1 MNKKIKTGQVRLDA
15 SETPLFLR
23 GAEYVIAQTYDV
35 KYPQYTA
42 LQYIPVSGEGGPGI
56 DTIIYRQ
63 YDEVSVAKLVNNYA
77 TDFPRVDVKG
87 KEFRQAVY
95 SIGNSYGWNVQEIRR
110 AIHDGL
116 PLDAMRARVAREA
129 HVRLHNKIAIFGDK
143 DAALNGI
150 VYHPNVT
157 KAAAV
162 TGAWNIGVTANDLI
176 LKDVTTAILGPY
188 NLTKGVETVDTCL
201 LPNDKYAALATTVYS
216 TTVPKFLL
224 EILREAHPTVTFAPM
239 FELGQMAIN
248 PRTGVATPVN
258 VILTF
263 RRDPSKVW
271 FALPQD
277 FEQMEPDKQGM
288 DYVIPCHSRTGGVI
302 TPYPL
307 SIRVTDGI

>member
-1 MNKKIKTGQVRLDA
+1 MKKIKTGQVRLDA
-15 SETPLFLR
+15 NETPLFLR
-23 GAEYVIAQTYDV
+23 AAEFVLAQTYDV

-42 LQYIPVSGEGGPGI
+42 LQYIPVSGEGGPGV
-56 DTIIYRQ
+56 DTIVYRQ

-87 KEFRQAVY
+87 KEFRQAVF

-110 AIHDGL
+110 ALHDGL

-129 HVRLHNKIAIFGDK
+129 HVRLHNKIAIYGDK
-143 DAALNGI
+143 EAGLQGI

-162 TGAWNIGVTANDLI
+162 TGSWVAGVTNNDLI

-188 NLTKGVETVDTCL
+188 LLTKGIETVDTCL
-201 LPNDKYAALATTVYS
+201 LPQDKYSLLATTPYS
-216 TTVPKFLL
+216 TLNPTFLL
-224 EILREAHPTVTFAPM
+224 KILQEANPGVRFAPM
-239 FELGQMAIN
+239 FELGSMAVN
-248 PRTGVATPVN
+248 PRTGASSATN

-263 RRDPSKVW
+263 RADPSKVW

-307 SIRVTDGI
+307 SIRITDGI